1 MMDAAGD
8 KVMAEL
14 RAVVAAAEALLA
26 ATGTESAERLKE
38 LRGQAEEALRGAR
51 DRLEGAGEE
60 IEDQVRKHPFAA
72 LGIAAAVGLVIG
84 VLLAR
89 K

>member
-1 MMDAAGD
+1 MS
-8 KVMAEL
+8 EL
-14 RAVVAAAEALLA
+14 RAVVAAAEELLA
-26 ATGTESAERLKE
+26 AAGNESTERLNE
-38 LRGQAEEALRGAR
+38 LRGRAEEALRGAR
-51 DRLEGAGEE
+51 ARLGGAGEE
-60 IEDQVRKHPFAA
+60 IEDQVRRHPFAA

>member
-1 MMDAAGD
+1 MDAAGD
-8 KVMAEL
+8 KLMAEL
-14 RAVVAAAEALLA
+14 RAVMAAAEALLA
-26 ATGTESAERLKE
+26 ATGSESAERLKE
-38 LRGQAEEALRGAR
+38 LRGHAEDAIRGAR
-51 DRLEGAGEE
+51 ARLEGAGEE

-72 LGIAAAVGLVIG
+72 LGIAAVVGLVIG

>member
-1 MMDAAGD
+1 MDAAGD
-8 KVMAEL
+8 KLMSEL
-14 RAVVAAAEALLA
+14 RAVVAAAEELLA
-26 ATGTESAERLKE
+26 AAGNESSERLNE
-38 LRGQAEEALRGAR
+38 LRGRAEEALREAR
-51 DRLEGAGEE
+51 AQLESAGEE
-60 IEDQVRKHPFAA
+60 IEDQVRRHPFAA

>member
-1 MMDAAGD
+1 MDAAGD
-8 KVMAEL
+8 KLMSEL
-14 RAVVAAAEALLA
+14 RAVVAAAEELLA
-26 ATGTESAERLKE
+26 AAGNESTERLNE
-38 LRGQAEEALRGAR
+38 LRGRAEEALRGAR
-51 DRLEGAGEE
+51 ARLEGAGEE
-60 IEDQVRKHPFAA
+60 IEDQVRRHPVAA

>member
-1 MMDAAGD
+1 MDAAGD
-8 KVMAEL
+8 KLMSEL
-14 RAVVAAAEALLA
+14 RAVVAAAEELLA
-26 ATGTESAERLKE
+26 AAGNESAERLNE
-38 LRGQAEEALRGAR
+38 LRGRVEEALRGAR
-51 DRLEGAGEE
+51 ARLEGAGEE
-60 IEDQVRKHPFAA
+60 IEDQVRRHPFAA

>member
-1 MMDAAGD
+1 MDAAGD
-8 KVMAEL
+8 KLMSEL
-14 RAVVAAAEALLA
+14 RAVVAAAEELLA
-26 ATGTESAERLKE
+26 AAGTESTERLNE
-38 LRGQAEEALRGAR
+38 LRGRAEEALRGAR
-51 DRLEGAGEE
+51 ARLEGAGEE
-60 IEDQVRKHPFAA
+60 IEDQVRRHPVAA